1 MKSENKNNL
10 TFFDITQ
17 LSERDQYHIIFNE
30 GKFVDYSD
38 SGVKSF
44 VLYKLYNFYV
54 EVIYDSLTN
63 RIQAISSFL
72 SVVDY
77 RS

>member
-1 MKSENKNNL
+1 MKLENKNNL
-10 TFFDITQ
+10 TFFDFTQ

-54 EVIYDSLTN
+54 EVVYDSQTN
-63 RIQAISSFL
+63 IIKGISSFL
-72 SVVDY
+72 STKQY
-77 RS
+77 